1 MTLISLL
8 ENSIQHYGSKPALAH
23 KPKGGTY
30 QDISYTE
37 LSESVDAFSKGLNAL
52 GVKKNDRVALLSEN
66 RPEWAITD
74 FGSLK
79 VGAVTVPMFST
90 LTAAQVGYILKDS
103 GSKIICVSTSRQL
116 EKVTAIRDEVPT
128 LEQIIVFDPIEGE
141 CPADVIQFEEVCELE
156 GQGIGVRN
164 PSYANEG
171 IGVRNPSY
179 ANEGIGVRNPSYA
192 NEGIGVR
199 NPSYANED
207 DIATIIYTSGTTG
220 DPKGVMLTHANF
232 ISNLQA
238 CKSLIDV
245 SDADVLLSFLP
256 LSHVFERLGGH
267 YVPLFSGA
275 KVAYAEST
283 FTVAQNMREIA
294 PTVMLSV
301 PRLYET
307 MHDRILRAVQEGSSL
322 KQKIFHWGVSVGSS
336 VSSAIQQGKK
346 PSAILQLQQNIADK
360 LVFAKLKAATG
371 GRLRFFVSGGAALP
385 QSIAE
390 FFHAAGIL
398 ILEGYGLTETSP
410 VISMNHPA
418 QWRFGTVGVPVQGVE
433 VQIAE
438 DGEILTRGPHVMKGY
453 FNNESATAE
462 VIDGEGWFHTG
473 DIGIIDEDGFVKIT
487 DRKKNIIVLSNGKNV
502 APQPIESE
510 LVQSPF
516 INQILLVGNERK
528 NLAALIVPNFDALK
542 AWAAENTVATDDLA
556 TMLETREV
564 QQLIQGEIRSRLT
577 DFSDFEQVRRFTLLD
592 KEFSQE
598 ADEMTPTLK
607 LKRNVIIERY
617 GDAIAEMYPEDSQ
630 T

>member
-1 MTLISLL
+1 MTLIAMF
-8 ENSIQHYGSKPALAH
+8 EDAVQQYGNKPALAH
-23 KPKGGTY
+23 KPRGGTY

-37 LSESVDAFSKGLNAL
+37 FGASVDAFSQGLNAL
-52 GVKKNDRVALLSEN
+52 GVQKGDRVAILSEN
-66 RPEWAITD
+66 RPEWAISD
-74 FGSLK
+74 FGILK
-79 VGAVTVPMFST
+79 TGAVNVPMFST

-103 GSKIICVSTSRQL
+103 GAKIICVSTEKQL
-116 EKVTAIRDEVPT
+116 EKCLAIRDEIPT
-128 LEQIIVFDPIEGE
+128 LEQIILFDAIEGE
-141 CPADVIQFEEVCELE
+141 TPEGVIEFTAVCETAGEEVNNDS
-156 GQGIGVRN
+156 Q
-164 PSYANEG
+164 
-171 IGVRNPSY
+171 
-179 ANEGIGVRNPSYA
+179 
-192 NEGIGVR
+192 
-199 NPSYANED
+199 ED
-207 DIATIIYTSGTTG
+207 DVATIIYTSGTTG
-220 DPKGVMLTHANF
+220 NPKGVMLTHANF
-232 ISNLQA
+232 IFNLQA

-245 SDADVLLSFLP
+245 GETDVLLSFLP

-275 KVAYAEST
+275 KIAYAEST
-283 FTVAQNMREIA
+283 FTVAQNMKDVA

-307 MHDRILRAVQEGSSL
+307 MHERILRAVQEGSPL
-322 KQKIFHWGVSVGSS
+322 KQKIFHWGVSVGSA
-336 VSSAIQQGKK
+336 VSSAIQQGRK
-346 PSAILQLQQNIADK
+346 PSAILQLQQGIADK

-410 VISMNHPA
+410 VISLNHPEK
-418 QWRFGTVGVPVQGVE
+418 WRFGTVGAQVPGIE

-462 VIDGEGWFHTG
+462 VIDADGWFYTG
-473 DIGIIDEDGFVKIT
+473 DIGVIDADGFIKIT

-516 INQILLVGNERK
+516 ISQIMVIGSERK

-542 AWAAENTVATDDLA
+542 AWAAENGVDASDTPTLLD
-556 TMLETREV
+556 TREV
-564 QQLIQGEIRSRLT
+564 QQHIQGEIRSRLT
-577 DFSDFEQVRRFTLLD
+577 DFADFEQVRRFTLLE

-598 ADEMTPTLK
+598 DDEMTPTLK
-607 LKRNVIIERY
+607 LKRNVIMERY
-617 GDAIAEMYPEDSQ
+617 AEAIEAMYPENA
-630 T
+630 

>member
-8 ENSIQHYGSKPALAH
+8 EHSIEHYGSKPALAH

-30 QDISYTE
+30 QDISYAE
-37 LSESVDAFSKGLNAL
+37 LGESVHAFSKGINAL
-52 GVKKNDRVALLSEN
+52 GVQKDDRIAILSEN

-74 FGSLK
+74 FATLK
-79 VGAVTVPMFST
+79 AGGVTVPMFST

-103 GSKIICVSTSRQL
+103 GSKIICVSTSKQL

-128 LEQIIVFDPIEGE
+128 LEQVIIFDPIEGE
-141 CPADVIQFEEVCELE
+141 TPEDVIQFEAVCELE
-156 GQGIGVRN
+156 GEETD
-164 PSYANEG
+164 A
-171 IGVRNPSY
+171 
-179 ANEGIGVRNPSYA
+179 AA
-192 NEGIGVR
+192 T
-199 NPSYANED
+199 ED

-232 ISNLQA
+232 IFNLQA

-275 KVAYAEST
+275 KIAYAEST
-283 FTVAQNMREIA
+283 FTVAQNMGEVA

-307 MHDRILRAVQEGSSL
+307 MHDRILRAVQEGSPL
-322 KQKIFHWGVSVGSS
+322 KQKIFHWGVSVGSA

-346 PSAILQLQQNIADK
+346 PSAILQLQQNIANK

-385 QSIAE
+385 QAIAE

-410 VISMNHPA
+410 VISMNHPEG
-418 QWRFGTVGVPVQGVE
+418 WKFGTVGMPVPGIE

-462 VIDGEGWFHTG
+462 VIDGENWFHTG
-473 DIGIIDEDGFVKIT
+473 DIGIIDADGFVKIT

-542 AWAAENTVATDDLA
+542 TWAAENGVATDDLS
-556 TMLETREV
+556 TMLKTREV
-564 QQLIQGEIRSRLT
+564 QQLIQSEIRSRST
-577 DFSDFEQVRRFTLLD
+577 DFADFEQVRRFTLLE

-598 ADEMTPTLK
+598 EDEMTPTLK
-607 LKRNVIIERY
+607 LKRNVIIARY
-617 GDAIAEMYPEDSQ
+617 GDAIEEMYPEDS
-630 T
+630 

>member
-8 ENSIQHYGSKPALAH
+8 DHSIKHYGSKPALAH

-30 QDISYTE
+30 QDISYAE
-37 LSESVDAFSKGLNAL
+37 LGEAVDAFSKGLNAL
-52 GVKKNDRVALLSEN
+52 GVGKDDRVAILSEN

-74 FGSLK
+74 FGTLK
-79 VGAVTVPMFST
+79 AGAVTVPMFST

-103 GSKIICVSTSRQL
+103 GSKIICVSTEAQL
-116 EKVTAIRDEVPT
+116 KKVLSIRDEVPT
-128 LEQIIVFDPIEGE
+128 LEQIICFDPIEGE
-141 CPADVIQFEEVCELE
+141 TPEGVIQFEAVCDLE
-156 GQGIGVRN
+156 GEVQGIGVRN
-164 PSYANEG
+164 PSYA
-171 IGVRNPSY
+171 S
-179 ANEGIGVRNPSYA
+179 
-192 NEGIGVR
+192 
-199 NPSYANED
+199 ED

-232 ISNLQA
+232 ISNLRA

-245 SDADVLLSFLP
+245 NESDVLLSFLP

-275 KVAYAEST
+275 KIAYAEST
-283 FTVAQNMREIA
+283 FTVAQNMREVA

-307 MHDRILRAVQEGSSL
+307 MHDRILRAVQEGSPL
-322 KQKIFHWGVSVGSS
+322 KQKIFHWGVSVGSA
-336 VSSAIQQGKK
+336 VSSAIQQGEK
-346 PSAILQLQQNIADK
+346 PSAILQLKQNIADK

-418 QWRFGTVGVPVQGVE
+418 RWKFGSVGMPVPDVE

-462 VIDGEGWFHTG
+462 VIDQEGWFHTG

-516 INQILLVGNERK
+516 ISQIMVVGSERK

-542 AWAAENTVATDDLA
+542 AWAAENGVATDDLS
-556 TMLETREV
+556 TMLKTREV
-564 QQLIQGEIRSRLT
+564 QQLIQSEIRSRLT
-577 DFSDFEQVRRFTLLD
+577 DFADFEQVRRFTLLE

-607 LKRNVIIERY
+607 LKRNVIIARY
-617 GDAIAEMYPEDSQ
+617 RDAIEEMYPEDS
-630 T
+630 

>member
-1 MTLISLL
+1 MTLISMF
-8 ENSIQHYGSKPALAH
+8 EEVIQHYGDKPALAR

-37 LSESVDAFSKGLNAL
+37 LGESVDAFSKGLNAL
-52 GVKKNDRVALLSEN
+52 GVEKNDRVAILSEN

-79 VGAVTVPMFST
+79 TGAVTVPMFST
-90 LTAAQVGYILKDS
+90 LTAAQVGYILNDS
-103 GSKIICVSTSRQL
+103 GAKVICVSTEKQL
-116 EKVTAIRDEVPT
+116 EKVNAIQDEVPT
-128 LEQIIVFDPIEGE
+128 LEQVIIFDAIEGE
-141 CPADVIQFEEVCELE
+141 APEGVTEFETVCEPT
-156 GQGIGVRN
+156 GDDPDN
-164 PSYANEG
+164 TTS
-171 IGVRNPSY
+171 
-179 ANEGIGVRNPSYA
+179 
-192 NEGIGVR
+192 
-199 NPSYANED
+199 ED

-220 DPKGVMLTHANF
+220 NPKGVMLTHANF
-232 ISNLQA
+232 ISNVQV

-245 SDADVLLSFLP
+245 SETDVLLSFLP

-275 KVAYAEST
+275 KIAYAEST
-283 FTVAQNMREIA
+283 FTVAQNMQEVA

-346 PSAILQLQQNIADK
+346 PSAILRLQQNIADK
-360 LVFAKLKAATG
+360 LVFAKLKVATG

-385 QSIAE
+385 QAIAE

-410 VISMNHPA
+410 VISMNYPEK
-418 QWRFGTVGVPVQGVE
+418 WKFGTVGAPVPGVE
-433 VQIAE
+433 VRIAE

-453 FNNESATAE
+453 FNNEAATAE

-473 DIGIIDEDGFVKIT
+473 DIGIIDTDGFVKIT

-516 INQILLVGNERK
+516 ISQIMLVGNERK

-542 AWAAENTVATDDLA
+542 AWASENSIETDDLSA
-556 TMLETREV
+556 MLQAREV
-564 QQLIQGEIRSRLT
+564 QQHIQREIRSRLT
-577 DFSDFEQVRRFTLLD
+577 DFADFEQVRRFVLLE

-617 GDAIAEMYPEDSQ
+617 SDEIEGMYPEDS
-630 T
+630 

>member
-1 MTLISLL
+1 MTLISMF
-8 ENSIQHYGSKPALAH
+8 EAAVQHYGNKAALAH

-30 QDISYTE
+30 EDISYTE
-37 LSESVDAFSKGLNAL
+37 LDASVAAFSKGLNAL
-52 GVKKNDRVALLSEN
+52 GVEKNDRVAILSEN

-103 GSKIICVSTSRQL
+103 GAKIICVSTEKQL
-116 EKVTAIRDEVPT
+116 EKVRAIRAEVPT
-128 LEQIIVFDPIEGE
+128 LEQIVIFDTIEDETPEG
-141 CPADVIQFEEVCELE
+141 VIQFQAVCELAGE
-156 GQGIGVRN
+156 ETD
-164 PSYANEG
+164 SAA
-171 IGVRNPSY
+171 S
-179 ANEGIGVRNPSYA
+179 
-192 NEGIGVR
+192 
-199 NPSYANED
+199 ED

-220 DPKGVMLTHANF
+220 NPKGVMLTHANF
-232 ISNLQA
+232 ISNVKA

-245 SDADVLLSFLP
+245 SETDVLLSFLP

-275 KVAYAEST
+275 KIAYAEST
-283 FTVAQNMREIA
+283 FTVAQNMKEVA

-307 MHDRILRAVQEGSSL
+307 MHERILRAVQEGSSV
-322 KQKIFHWGVSVGSS
+322 KQKIFHWGVSVGSA
-336 VSSAIQQGKK
+336 VSSAIQQGRK
-346 PSAILQLQQNIADK
+346 PSAILQLQQGIADK
-360 LVFAKLKAATG
+360 LVFAKLKEATG

-410 VISMNHPA
+410 VISMNHPGK
-418 QWRFGTVGVPVQGVE
+418 WKFGTVGAQVPGIE

-453 FNNESATAE
+453 FNNDAATAE
-462 VIDGEGWFHTG
+462 VIDAEGWFHTG
-473 DIGIIDEDGFVKIT
+473 DIGLIDADGFVKIT

-502 APQPIESE
+502 APQPIESV

-516 INQILLVGNERK
+516 ISQIMVIGSERK

-542 AWAAENTVATDDLA
+542 AWASENGINATDLPA
-556 TMLETREV
+556 TLQTREV
-564 QQLIQGEIRSRLT
+564 QQHIQSEIRSRLT
-577 DFSDFEQVRRFTLLD
+577 DFADFEQVRRFTLLE

-598 ADEMTPTLK
+598 DDEMTPTLK
-607 LKRNVIIERY
+607 LKRNVIIARY
-617 GDAIAEMYPEDSQ
+617 GDAIEAMYPEDS
-630 T
+630 

>member
-1 MTLISLL
+1 MTLISMF
-8 ENSIQHYGSKPALAH
+8 EESIQQHGSKPALAH

-30 QDISYTE
+30 QDISYTQ
-37 LSESVDAFSKGLNAL
+37 LGESVDAFSKGLSTL
-52 GVKKNDRVALLSEN
+52 GVQKDDRVALLSEN

-79 VGAVTVPMFST
+79 AGAVTVPMFST
-90 LTAAQVGYILKDS
+90 LTAAQVSYILKDS
-103 GSKIICVSTSRQL
+103 EAKIICVSTESQL
-116 EKVTAIRDEVPT
+116 KKVLSIQDDVPT
-128 LEQIIVFDPIEGE
+128 LENIILFDSTEDETPEG
-141 CPADVIQFEEVCELE
+141 AIQFEDVCNRGKAVDSTQE
-156 GQGIGVRN
+156 GDA
-164 PSYANEG
+164 S
-171 IGVRNPSY
+171 
-179 ANEGIGVRNPSYA
+179 
-192 NEGIGVR
+192 
-199 NPSYANED
+199 ED

-220 DPKGVMLTHANF
+220 NPKGVMLTHANF
-232 ISNLQA
+232 IFNLQA
-238 CKSLIDV
+238 CKSLIEVGDT
-245 SDADVLLSFLP
+245 DVLLSFLP

-275 KVAYAEST
+275 KIAYAEST
-283 FTVAQNMREIA
+283 FTVARNMQEIS

-307 MHDRILRAVQEGSSL
+307 MHDRVLSAVQAGSPL
-322 KQKIFHWGVSVGSS
+322 KQKIFHWGVSVGSA
-336 VSSAIQQGKK
+336 VSSAIQQGKN
-346 PSAILQLQQNIADK
+346 PSAILQLQQGIADK

-385 QSIAE
+385 QAIAE

-418 QWRFGTVGVPVQGVE
+418 KWKFGTVGVPVPGVE

-453 FNNESATAE
+453 FNNEAETAE
-462 VIDGEGWFHTG
+462 VIDAERWFHTG

-516 INQILLVGNERK
+516 ISQIMLIGNERK
-528 NLAALIVPNFDALK
+528 NLAALIAPNFDALK
-542 AWAAENTVATDDLA
+542 AWASENNVEATDISA
-556 TMLETREV
+556 MLQTSEV
-564 QQLIQGEIRSRLT
+564 QQLIQREIRSRLT
-577 DFSDFEQVRRFTLLD
+577 DFADFEQVRRFALLEQ
-592 KEFSQE
+592 EFSQE

-607 LKRNVIIERY
+607 LKRNVIIEKY
-617 GDAIAEMYPEDSQ
+617 ADVIEGMYPEDA
-630 T
+630 

>member
-1 MTLISLL
+1 MF
-8 ENSIQHYGSKPALAH
+8 EAAVQQYGNKAALAH

-30 QDISYTE
+30 EDISYAE
-37 LSESVDAFSKGLNAL
+37 LGESVNAFGNGLSTL
-52 GVKKNDRVALLSEN
+52 GVRKDDRVALLSEN

-90 LTAAQVGYILKDS
+90 LTAAQVSYILKDS
-103 GSKIICVSTSRQL
+103 GSKIICVSTESQL
-116 EKVTAIRDEVPT
+116 KKVLSIRDEVPS
-128 LEQIIVFDPIEGE
+128 LEHIIVYESIEDEIPEG
-141 CPADVIQFEEVCELE
+141 VIQFEEVCRRGEAADATGE
-156 GQGIGVRN
+156 
-164 PSYANEG
+164 SEA
-171 IGVRNPSY
+171 S
-179 ANEGIGVRNPSYA
+179 
-192 NEGIGVR
+192 
-199 NPSYANED
+199 ED

-220 DPKGVMLTHANF
+220 NPKGVMLTHANF
-232 ISNLQA
+232 IFNLEA

-267 YVPLFSGA
+267 YVPLFSGS
-275 KVAYAEST
+275 KIAYAEST
-283 FTVAQNMREIA
+283 FTVAQNMKEVA

-307 MHDRILRAVQEGSSL
+307 MHERILRAVQEGSSL
-322 KQKIFHWGVSVGSS
+322 KQKIFHWGVSVGSA

-360 LVFAKLKAATG
+360 LVFAKLKEATG

-410 VISMNHPA
+410 VISMNHPGK
-418 QWRFGTVGVPVQGVE
+418 WKFGTVGAQVPGIE

-453 FNNESATAE
+453 FNNEAATAE

-473 DIGIIDEDGFVKIT
+473 DIGVIDADGFVKIT

-510 LVQSPF
+510 LVRSPF
-516 INQILLVGNERK
+516 ISQVMVVGSERK

-542 AWAAENTVATDDLA
+542 AWASENSIETDNLSA
-556 TMLETREV
+556 MLQTREV
-564 QQLIQGEIRSRLT
+564 QQHIQSEIRSRLT
-577 DFSDFEQVRRFTLLD
+577 DFADFEQVRRFALLE

-598 ADEMTPTLK
+598 DDEMTPTLK
-607 LKRNVIIERY
+607 LKRNVIIEKY
-617 GDAIAEMYPEDSQ
+617 GDAIDGMYPEDS
-630 T
+630 

>member
-1 MTLISLL
+1 MTLISMF
-8 ENSIQHYGSKPALAH
+8 EAAVQHYGNKAALAH

-30 QDISYTE
+30 LDISYTE
-37 LSESVDAFSKGLNAL
+37 LDASVAAFSKGLNAL
-52 GVKKNDRVALLSEN
+52 GVEKNDRVAILSEN

-103 GSKIICVSTSRQL
+103 GAKIICVSTEKQL
-116 EKVTAIRDEVPT
+116 EKVRAIRDEVPT
-128 LEQIIVFDPIEGE
+128 LEQIVIFDTIEDETPEG
-141 CPADVIQFEEVCELE
+141 VIQFQAVCELAGE
-156 GQGIGVRN
+156 ETD
-164 PSYANEG
+164 SAA
-171 IGVRNPSY
+171 S
-179 ANEGIGVRNPSYA
+179 
-192 NEGIGVR
+192 
-199 NPSYANED
+199 ED

-220 DPKGVMLTHANF
+220 NPKGVMLTHANF
-232 ISNLQA
+232 ISNVEA

-245 SDADVLLSFLP
+245 SETDVLLSFLP

-275 KVAYAEST
+275 KIAYAEST
-283 FTVAQNMREIA
+283 FTVAQNMKEVA

-307 MHDRILRAVQEGSSL
+307 MHERILRAVQEGSSV
-322 KQKIFHWGVSVGSS
+322 KQKIFHWGVSVGSA
-336 VSSAIQQGKK
+336 VSSAIQQGRK
-346 PSAILQLQQNIADK
+346 PSAILQLQQSIADK
-360 LVFAKLKAATG
+360 LVFAKLKEATG

-410 VISMNHPA
+410 VISMNHPGK
-418 QWRFGTVGVPVQGVE
+418 WKFGTVGAQVPGIE

-453 FNNESATAE
+453 FNNDAATAE
-462 VIDGEGWFHTG
+462 VIDAEGWFHTG
-473 DIGIIDEDGFVKIT
+473 DIGLIDADGFVKIT

-502 APQPIESE
+502 APQPIESV

-516 INQILLVGNERK
+516 ISQIMVIGSERK

-542 AWAAENTVATDDLA
+542 AWASENSIETDDLSA
-556 TMLETREV
+556 MLEAREV
-564 QQLIQGEIRSRLT
+564 QQHIQSEIRSRLT
-577 DFSDFEQVRRFTLLD
+577 DFADFEQVRRFTLFE

-598 ADEMTPTLK
+598 DDEMTPTLK
-607 LKRNVIIERY
+607 LKRNVIIARY
-617 GDAIAEMYPEDSQ
+617 GDAIEAMYPEDS
-630 T
+630 

>member
-30 QDISYTE
+30 QDISYAE
-37 LSESVDAFSKGLNAL
+37 LGESVDAFSKGLNAL
-52 GVKKNDRVALLSEN
+52 GVQKEDRVALLSEN

-79 VGAVTVPMFST
+79 AGAVTVPMFST

-141 CPADVIQFEEVCELE
+141 CPEGVIQFEEVCELE
-156 GQGIGVRN
+156 GQ
-164 PSYANEG
+164 
-171 IGVRNPSY
+171 
-179 ANEGIGVRNPSYA
+179 
-192 NEGIGVR
+192 GIGVR

-238 CKSLIDV
+238 CKSLIEV
-245 SDADVLLSFLP
+245 SDTDVLLSFLP

-275 KVAYAEST
+275 QVAYAEST

-336 VSSAIQQGKK
+336 VSSAIQQGQK

-542 AWAAENTVATDDLA
+542 AWAAENNVATDDLA
-556 TMLETREV
+556 TTLETREV

-577 DFSDFEQVRRFTLLD
+577 DFADFEQVRRFTLLE

-617 GDAIAEMYPEDSQ
+617 GDAIAEMYPEDA
-630 T
+630 

>member
-1 MTLISLL
+1 
-8 ENSIQHYGSKPALAH
+8 
-23 KPKGGTY
+23 
-30 QDISYTE
+30 
-37 LSESVDAFSKGLNAL
+37 L
-52 GVKKNDRVALLSEN
+52 GVQKGDRVAILSEN
-66 RPEWAITD
+66 RPEWAISD
-74 FGSLK
+74 FGILK
-79 VGAVTVPMFST
+79 AGAVNVPMFST

-103 GSKIICVSTSRQL
+103 GAKIICVSTEKQL
-116 EKVTAIRDEVPT
+116 EKVTSIRDEVPT
-128 LEQIIVFDPIEGE
+128 LEQVIIFDAVEGE
-141 CPADVIQFEEVCELE
+141 TPEGVIQFTAVCEMVGEEVDSDSQADE
-156 GQGIGVRN
+156 V
-164 PSYANEG
+164 
-171 IGVRNPSY
+171 
-179 ANEGIGVRNPSYA
+179 
-192 NEGIGVR
+192 
-199 NPSYANED
+199 
-207 DIATIIYTSGTTG
+207 ATIIYTSGTTG
-220 DPKGVMLTHANF
+220 NPKGVMLTHANF

-245 SDADVLLSFLP
+245 SDTDVLLSFLP

-283 FTVAQNMREIA
+283 FTVAQNMKDVA

-307 MHDRILRAVQEGSSL
+307 MNERILRAVQEGSPL
-322 KQKIFHWGVSVGSS
+322 KQKIFHWGVSVGSA
-336 VSSAIQQGKK
+336 VSSAIQQGRK
-346 PSAILQLQQNIADK
+346 PSAILQLQQGIADK

-410 VISMNHPA
+410 VISMNYPEK
-418 QWRFGTVGVPVQGVE
+418 WKFGTVGTSVPGVE

-453 FNNESATAE
+453 FNNESETAE
-462 VIDGEGWFHTG
+462 VIDAEGWFHTG
-473 DIGIIDEDGFVKIT
+473 DIGIIDANGFIKIT

-502 APQPIESE
+502 APQPIESA

-516 INQILLVGNERK
+516 INQIMVIGSERK

-542 AWAAENTVATDDLA
+542 AWASENEIDTGDLSA
-556 TMLETREV
+556 MLQTREV
-564 QQLIQGEIRSRLT
+564 QQHIQGEIRSRLT
-577 DFSDFEQVRRFTLLD
+577 DFADFEQVRRFTLLE

-607 LKRNVIIERY
+607 LKRNVIIEKY
-617 GDAIAEMYPEDSQ
+617 GDAIEGMYPEDA
-630 T
+630 

>member
-1 MTLISLL
+1 MF
-8 ENSIQHYGSKPALAH
+8 EDAVQQYGNKPALAH
-23 KPKGGTY
+23 KPRGGTY

-37 LSESVDAFSKGLNAL
+37 FGASVDAFSKGLNAL
-52 GVKKNDRVALLSEN
+52 GVQKGDRIAILSEN
-66 RPEWAITD
+66 RPEWAISD
-74 FGSLK
+74 FGILK
-79 VGAVTVPMFST
+79 AGAVNVPMFST

-103 GSKIICVSTSRQL
+103 GAKIICVSTEKQL
-116 EKVTAIRDEVPT
+116 EKVASIRDEVPT
-128 LEQIIVFDPIEGE
+128 LEQVIIFDAVEGE
-141 CPADVIQFEEVCELE
+141 TPAGVIQFTAVCEMAEEKVDSDL
-156 GQGIGVRN
+156 Q
-164 PSYANEG
+164 
-171 IGVRNPSY
+171 
-179 ANEGIGVRNPSYA
+179 
-192 NEGIGVR
+192 
-199 NPSYANED
+199 ED
-207 DIATIIYTSGTTG
+207 EVATIIYTSGTTG
-220 DPKGVMLTHANF
+220 NPKGVMLTHANF

-245 SDADVLLSFLP
+245 GETDVLLSFLP

-283 FTVAQNMREIA
+283 FTVAQNMKDVA

-307 MHDRILRAVQEGSSL
+307 MHERILRAVQEGSPL
-322 KQKIFHWGVSVGSS
+322 KQKIFHWGVSVGSA
-336 VSSAIQQGKK
+336 VSSAIQQGRK
-346 PSAILQLQQNIADK
+346 PSAILQLQQGIADK
-360 LVFAKLKAATG
+360 LVFGKLKAATG

-410 VISMNHPA
+410 VISMNHLGK
-418 QWRFGTVGVPVQGVE
+418 WKFGTVGVSVPGVE

-453 FNNESATAE
+453 FNNETATAE
-462 VIDGEGWFHTG
+462 VIDEDGWFHTG
-473 DIGIIDEDGFVKIT
+473 DIGIIDADGFVKIT

-502 APQPIESE
+502 APQPIESA

-516 INQILLVGNERK
+516 ISQIMVIGSERK

-542 AWAAENTVATDDLA
+542 AWGSENGIDTGNLSA
-556 TMLETREV
+556 MLQTREV
-564 QQLIQGEIRSRLT
+564 ERHIQSEIRSRLT
-577 DFSDFEQVRRFTLLD
+577 DFADFEQVRRFTLLE

-598 ADEMTPTLK
+598 EDEMTPTLK
-607 LKRNVIIERY
+607 LKRSVIMERY
-617 GDAIAEMYPEDSQ
+617 ADAIEGMYPEDS
-630 T
+630 

>member
-8 ENSIQHYGSKPALAH
+8 QHSIEHYSSKPALAH

-30 QDISYTE
+30 QDISYAE
-37 LSESVDAFSKGLNAL
+37 LGESVDAFSKGLNAL
-52 GVKKNDRVALLSEN
+52 GVQKDDRVAILSEN

-74 FGSLK
+74 FGTLK
-79 VGAVTVPMFST
+79 AGGVTVPMFST

-103 GSKIICVSTSRQL
+103 GSKIICVSTEAQL
-116 EKVTAIRDEVPT
+116 KKVLSIRDEVPT
-128 LEQIIVFDPIEGE
+128 LEQIICFDPIEGE
-141 CPADVIQFEEVCELE
+141 TPEGIIQFEAVCELE
-156 GQGIGVRN
+156 GEETD
-164 PSYANEG
+164 A
-171 IGVRNPSY
+171 
-179 ANEGIGVRNPSYA
+179 AA
-192 NEGIGVR
+192 T
-199 NPSYANED
+199 ED

-232 ISNLQA
+232 IFNLQA

-245 SDADVLLSFLP
+245 SEADVLLSFLP

-275 KVAYAEST
+275 KIAYAEST
-283 FTVAQNMREIA
+283 FTVAQNMGEVS

-307 MHDRILRAVQEGSSL
+307 MHDRILRAVQEGSPL
-322 KQKIFHWGVSVGSS
+322 KQKIFHWGVSVGSA
-336 VSSAIQQGKK
+336 VSSAIQQGKN
-346 PSAILQLQQNIADK
+346 PSAILQLQQNIANK

-385 QSIAE
+385 QAIAE

-410 VISMNHPA
+410 VISMNHPEG
-418 QWRFGTVGVPVQGVE
+418 WKFGTVGMPVPGIE

-462 VIDGEGWFHTG
+462 VIDGENWFHTG

-542 AWAAENTVATDDLA
+542 AWAAENGVATDELS

-564 QQLIQGEIRSRLT
+564 QQLIQSDIRSRLT
-577 DFSDFEQVRRFTLLD
+577 DFADFEQVRRFTLLE

-598 ADEMTPTLK
+598 EDEMTPTLK

-617 GDAIAEMYPEDSQ
+617 GDAIEEMYPEDS
-630 T
+630 

>member
-30 QDISYTE
+30 QDISYAK
-37 LSESVDAFSKGLNAL
+37 LGESVDAFSKGLNAL
-52 GVKKNDRVALLSEN
+52 GVQKEDRVALLSEN

-128 LEQIIVFDPIEGE
+128 LEKIIVFDPIEGE
-141 CPADVIQFEEVCELE
+141 CPEGVIQFEEVCELE
-156 GQGIGVRN
+156 GQ
-164 PSYANEG
+164 
-171 IGVRNPSY
+171 
-179 ANEGIGVRNPSYA
+179 
-192 NEGIGVR
+192 GIGVR

-220 DPKGVMLTHANF
+220 APKGVMLTHANF

-238 CKSLIDV
+238 CKSLIEV
-245 SDADVLLSFLP
+245 SDTDVLLSFLP

-275 KVAYAEST
+275 QVAYAEST

-542 AWAAENTVATDDLA
+542 AWAAENNVATDDLA
-556 TMLETREV
+556 TTLETREV

-617 GDAIAEMYPEDSQ
+617 GDAIAEMYPEDS
-630 T
+630 

>member
-1 MTLISLL
+1 MF
-8 ENSIQHYGSKPALAH
+8 EHSIQHYSNKPALAH

-37 LSESVDAFSKGLNAL
+37 LGKSVDAFSKGINAL
-52 GVKKNDRVALLSEN
+52 GVQKNDRVAILSEN

-90 LTAAQVGYILKDS
+90 LTPAQVGYILKDS
-103 GSKIICVSTSRQL
+103 GAKIICVSTEKQL
-116 EKVTAIRDEVPT
+116 EKISAIRDKVPT
-128 LEQIIVFDPIEGE
+128 LEQIIIFDPIEGE
-141 CPADVIQFEEVCELE
+141 IPEGVNQFEAVCELSGE
-156 GQGIGVRN
+156 ETD
-164 PSYANEG
+164 STA
-171 IGVRNPSY
+171 S
-179 ANEGIGVRNPSYA
+179 
-192 NEGIGVR
+192 
-199 NPSYANED
+199 ED

-220 DPKGVMLTHANF
+220 NPKGVMLTHANF
-232 ISNLQA
+232 ISNVQA
-238 CKSLIDV
+238 CKSLIDI
-245 SDADVLLSFLP
+245 SETDVLLSFLP

-275 KVAYAEST
+275 KIAYAEST
-283 FTVAQNMREIA
+283 FTVAQNMREVA

-307 MHDRILRAVQEGSSL
+307 MHERILRAVQEGSSL
-322 KQKIFHWGVSVGSS
+322 KQKIFHWGVSVGSA

-346 PSAILQLQQNIADK
+346 PSAILQLQQNIANK
-360 LVFAKLKAATG
+360 LVFAKLKEATG

-410 VISMNHPA
+410 VISMNHLGK
-418 QWRFGTVGVPVQGVE
+418 WKFGTVGAQVPGIE

-453 FNNESATAE
+453 FNNETATAE
-462 VIDGEGWFHTG
+462 VIDEDGWFYTG

-502 APQPIESE
+502 APQPIESK

-516 INQILLVGNERK
+516 ISQILLVGNERK

-542 AWAAENTVATDDLA
+542 AWASDSDTEGGIDTVDLP
-556 TMLETREV
+556 TLLETREV
-564 QQLIQGEIRSRLT
+564 QQYIQSEIRSRLT
-577 DFSDFEQVRRFTLLD
+577 DFADFEQVRRFTLLE

-617 GDAIAEMYPEDSQ
+617 NDVIKGMYPEDA
-630 T
+630 

>member
-1 MTLISLL
+1 MF
-8 ENSIQHYGSKPALAH
+8 EESIQQHGSKPALAH

-30 QDISYTE
+30 QDISYIQ
-37 LSESVDAFSKGLNAL
+37 LGESVDAFSKGLSTL
-52 GVKKNDRVALLSEN
+52 GVQKDDRVALLSEN

-79 VGAVTVPMFST
+79 AGAVTVPMFST
-90 LTAAQVGYILKDS
+90 LTAAQVSYILKDS
-103 GSKIICVSTSRQL
+103 GAKIICVSTESQL
-116 EKVTAIRDEVPT
+116 KKVLSIQDDVPT
-128 LEQIIVFDPIEGE
+128 LENIILFNATEDETPE
-141 CPADVIQFEEVCELE
+141 DVIQFGDICSRGKTVDFTEE
-156 GQGIGVRN
+156 GDA
-164 PSYANEG
+164 S
-171 IGVRNPSY
+171 
-179 ANEGIGVRNPSYA
+179 
-192 NEGIGVR
+192 
-199 NPSYANED
+199 ED

-220 DPKGVMLTHANF
+220 NPKGVMLTHANF
-232 ISNLQA
+232 ISNLRA

-245 SDADVLLSFLP
+245 DDTDILLSFLP

-275 KVAYAEST
+275 KIAYAEST
-283 FTVAQNMREIA
+283 FTVARNMQEVS

-307 MHDRILRAVQEGSSL
+307 MHDRVLSAVQAGSPL
-322 KQKIFHWGVSVGSS
+322 KQKIFHWGVSVGSA
-336 VSSAIQQGKK
+336 VSSAIQQGKN
-346 PSAILQLQQNIADK
+346 PSAILQLQQGIADK

-385 QSIAE
+385 QAIAE

-418 QWRFGTVGVPVQGVE
+418 KWKFGTVGVPVPGVE

-453 FNNESATAE
+453 FNNEAETAE
-462 VIDGEGWFHTG
+462 VIDAERWFHTG

-516 INQILLVGNERK
+516 ISQIMLIGNERK
-528 NLAALIVPNFDALK
+528 NLAALIVPNSDALK
-542 AWAAENTVATDDLA
+542 AWASENNVEATDISA
-556 TMLETREV
+556 MLQASEV
-564 QQLIQGEIRSRLT
+564 QQLIQREIRSRLT
-577 DFSDFEQVRRFTLLD
+577 DFADFEQVRRFALLEQ
-592 KEFSQE
+592 EFSQE

-607 LKRNVIIERY
+607 LKRNVIIEKY
-617 GDAIAEMYPEDSQ
+617 ADVIEGMYPEDA
-630 T
+630 

>member
-1 MTLISLL
+1 MF
-8 ENSIQHYGSKPALAH
+8 EQSIQQHGSKPALAH

-30 QDISYTE
+30 QDISYAK
-37 LSESVDAFSKGLNAL
+37 LGESVDAFSKGLNAL
-52 GVKKNDRVALLSEN
+52 GVQKDDRVAILSEN

-79 VGAVTVPMFST
+79 AGAVTVPMFST
-90 LTAAQVGYILKDS
+90 LTAAQVRYILNDS
-103 GSKIICVSTSRQL
+103 GAKIICVSTETQL
-116 EKVTAIRDEVPT
+116 KKVLSIRDNVPT
-128 LEQIIVFDPIEGE
+128 LEHIIPYDAIEDEIPEG
-141 CPADVIQFEEVCELE
+141 VIQFEHICEDAEVAVSGESAE
-156 GQGIGVRN
+156 V
-164 PSYANEG
+164 S
-171 IGVRNPSY
+171 
-179 ANEGIGVRNPSYA
+179 
-192 NEGIGVR
+192 
-199 NPSYANED
+199 ED

-220 DPKGVMLTHANF
+220 NPKGVMLTHANF

-245 SDADVLLSFLP
+245 GETDVLLSFLP

-267 YVPLFSGA
+267 YVPIFSGA
-275 KVAYAEST
+275 KVAYAESIL
-283 FTVAQNMREIA
+283 TVARNMQEVS

-307 MHDRILRAVQEGSSL
+307 MHDRVLSAVQAGSPL
-322 KQKIFHWGVSVGSS
+322 KQKIFHWGVSVGSA
-336 VSSAIQQGKK
+336 VSSAIQQGKN
-346 PSAILQLQQNIADK
+346 PSTLLRMKQGIANK

-371 GRLRFFVSGGAALP
+371 GKLRFFVSGGAALP

-418 QWRFGTVGVPVQGVE
+418 KWKFGTVGVPVPGVE

-453 FNNESATAE
+453 FNNEAETAE
-462 VIDGEGWFHTG
+462 VIDADNWFHTG
-473 DIGIIDEDGFVKIT
+473 DIGLIDEDGFVKIT

-502 APQPIESE
+502 APQPIEST

-516 INQILLVGNERK
+516 ISQIMLIGNERK
-528 NLAALIVPNFDALK
+528 NLAALIVPNFDEFK
-542 AWAAENTVATDDLA
+542 AWASENGVETDDLSA
-556 TMLETREV
+556 MLQTSEI
-564 QQLIQGEIRSRLT
+564 QQLIQHDIRSRLT
-577 DFSDFEQVRRFTLLD
+577 DFADFEQVRRFALLD

-598 ADEMTPTLK
+598 DDEMTPTLK
-607 LKRNVIIERY
+607 LKRNIITEKYGNVIEQ
-617 GDAIAEMYPEDSQ
+617 MYPEDG
-630 T
+630 

>member
-1 MTLISLL
+1 MF
-8 ENSIQHYGSKPALAH
+8 EESIQQHGSKPALAH

-30 QDISYTE
+30 QDISYTQ
-37 LSESVDAFSKGLNAL
+37 LGESVDAFSKGLSTL
-52 GVKKNDRVALLSEN
+52 GVQKDDRVALLSEN

-79 VGAVTVPMFST
+79 AGAVTVPMFST
-90 LTAAQVGYILKDS
+90 LTAAQVSYILKDS
-103 GSKIICVSTSRQL
+103 GAKIICVSTESQL
-116 EKVTAIRDEVPT
+116 KKVLSIQDDVPT
-128 LEQIIVFDPIEGE
+128 LENIILFDSTEDETPEG
-141 CPADVIQFEEVCELE
+141 VIQFEDVCSRGKAVDSTQE
-156 GQGIGVRN
+156 GDA
-164 PSYANEG
+164 S
-171 IGVRNPSY
+171 
-179 ANEGIGVRNPSYA
+179 
-192 NEGIGVR
+192 
-199 NPSYANED
+199 ED

-220 DPKGVMLTHANF
+220 NPKGVMLTHANF
-232 ISNLQA
+232 IFNLQA

-245 SDADVLLSFLP
+245 GDTDVLLSFLP

-275 KVAYAEST
+275 KIAYAEST
-283 FTVAQNMREIA
+283 FTVARNMQEVS

-307 MHDRILRAVQEGSSL
+307 MHDRVLSAVQAGSPL
-322 KQKIFHWGVSVGSS
+322 KQKIFHWGVSVGSA
-336 VSSAIQQGKK
+336 VSSAIQQGKN
-346 PSAILQLQQNIADK
+346 PSAILQLQQGIADK

-385 QSIAE
+385 QAIAE

-418 QWRFGTVGVPVQGVE
+418 KWKFGTVGVPVPGVE

-453 FNNESATAE
+453 FNNEAETAE
-462 VIDGEGWFHTG
+462 VIDAERWFHTG

-516 INQILLVGNERK
+516 ISQIMLIGNERK
-528 NLAALIVPNFDALK
+528 NLAALIAPNFDALK
-542 AWAAENTVATDDLA
+542 AWASENNVEATDISA
-556 TMLETREV
+556 MLQASEV
-564 QQLIQGEIRSRLT
+564 QQLIQREIRSRLT
-577 DFSDFEQVRRFTLLD
+577 DFADFEQVRRFALLEQ
-592 KEFSQE
+592 EFSQE

-607 LKRNVIIERY
+607 LKRNVIIKKYADMIE
-617 GDAIAEMYPEDSQ
+617 GMYPEDA
-630 T
+630 

>member
-1 MTLISLL
+1 MTLIAIF
-8 ENSIQHYGSKPALAH
+8 EDAVQQYGNKPALAH
-23 KPKGGTY
+23 KPRGGTY

-37 LSESVDAFSKGLNAL
+37 FGASVDAFSQGLNAL
-52 GVKKNDRVALLSEN
+52 GVQKGDRVAILSEN
-66 RPEWAITD
+66 RPEWAISD
-74 FGSLK
+74 FGILK
-79 VGAVTVPMFST
+79 TGAVNVPMFST

-103 GSKIICVSTSRQL
+103 GAKIICVSTEKQL
-116 EKVTAIRDEVPT
+116 EKCLAIRDEIPT
-128 LEQIIVFDPIEGE
+128 LEQIILFDAIEGE
-141 CPADVIQFEEVCELE
+141 TPEGVIEFTAVCETAGEEVNNDS
-156 GQGIGVRN
+156 Q
-164 PSYANEG
+164 
-171 IGVRNPSY
+171 
-179 ANEGIGVRNPSYA
+179 
-192 NEGIGVR
+192 
-199 NPSYANED
+199 ED
-207 DIATIIYTSGTTG
+207 DVATIIYTSGTTG
-220 DPKGVMLTHANF
+220 NPKGVMLTHANF
-232 ISNLQA
+232 IFNLQA

-245 SDADVLLSFLP
+245 GETDVLLSFLP

-275 KVAYAEST
+275 KIAYAEST
-283 FTVAQNMREIA
+283 FTVAQNMKDVA

-307 MHDRILRAVQEGSSL
+307 MHERILRAVQEGSPL
-322 KQKIFHWGVSVGSS
+322 KQKIFHWGVSVGSA
-336 VSSAIQQGKK
+336 VSSAIQQGRK
-346 PSAILQLQQNIADK
+346 PSAILQLQQGIADK

-410 VISMNHPA
+410 VISLNHPEK
-418 QWRFGTVGVPVQGVE
+418 WRFGTVGAQVPGIE

-462 VIDGEGWFHTG
+462 VIDADGWFYTG
-473 DIGIIDEDGFVKIT
+473 DIGVIDADGFIKIT

-516 INQILLVGNERK
+516 ISQIMVIGSERK

-542 AWAAENTVATDDLA
+542 AWAAENGVDASDTPTLLD
-556 TMLETREV
+556 TREV
-564 QQLIQGEIRSRLT
+564 QQHIQGEIRSRLT
-577 DFSDFEQVRRFTLLD
+577 DFADFEQVRRFTLLE

-598 ADEMTPTLK
+598 DDEMTPTLK
-607 LKRNVIIERY
+607 LKRNVIMERY
-617 GDAIAEMYPEDSQ
+617 AEAIEAMYPENA
-630 T
+630 

>member
-1 MTLISLL
+1 MTLISIF
-8 ENSIQHYGSKPALAH
+8 EESIQQHGSKPALAH

-30 QDISYTE
+30 QDISYTQ
-37 LSESVDAFSKGLNAL
+37 LGESVDAFSKGLSTL
-52 GVKKNDRVALLSEN
+52 GVQKDDRIALLSEN

-79 VGAVTVPMFST
+79 AGAVTVPMFST
-90 LTAAQVGYILKDS
+90 LTAAQVSYILKDS
-103 GSKIICVSTSRQL
+103 GAKIICVSTESQL
-116 EKVTAIRDEVPT
+116 KKVLSIQDDVPT
-128 LEQIIVFDPIEGE
+128 LENIILFDSTEEETPE
-141 CPADVIQFEEVCELE
+141 DVIQFEDVCNRGKAVDSTQE
-156 GQGIGVRN
+156 GDA
-164 PSYANEG
+164 S
-171 IGVRNPSY
+171 
-179 ANEGIGVRNPSYA
+179 
-192 NEGIGVR
+192 
-199 NPSYANED
+199 ED

-220 DPKGVMLTHANF
+220 NPKGVMLTHANF
-232 ISNLQA
+232 ISNLRA

-245 SDADVLLSFLP
+245 GDTDVLLSFLP

-275 KVAYAEST
+275 KIAYAEST
-283 FTVAQNMREIA
+283 FTVARNMQEIS

-307 MHDRILRAVQEGSSL
+307 MHDRVLSAVQAGSPL
-322 KQKIFHWGVSVGSS
+322 KQKIFYWGVSVGSA
-336 VSSAIQQGKK
+336 VSSAIQQGKN
-346 PSAILQLQQNIADK
+346 PSAILQLQQGIADK

-385 QSIAE
+385 QAIAE

-418 QWRFGTVGVPVQGVE
+418 KWKFGTVGVPVPGIE
-433 VQIAE
+433 VKIAE

-453 FNNESATAE
+453 FNNEAETAE
-462 VIDGEGWFHTG
+462 VIDAERWLHTG

-516 INQILLVGNERK
+516 ISQIMLIGNERK

-542 AWAAENTVATDDLA
+542 AWASENNVAEGGPDGDTLP
-556 TMLETREV
+556 LHETREV
-564 QQLIQGEIRSRLT
+564 QQLIQREVRSRLT
-577 DFSDFEQVRRFTLLD
+577 DFADFEQVRRFELLEQ
-592 KEFSQE
+592 EFSQE

-607 LKRNVIIERY
+607 LKRNVIIEKY
-617 GDAIAEMYPEDSQ
+617 ADVIEGMYPEDA
-630 T
+630 